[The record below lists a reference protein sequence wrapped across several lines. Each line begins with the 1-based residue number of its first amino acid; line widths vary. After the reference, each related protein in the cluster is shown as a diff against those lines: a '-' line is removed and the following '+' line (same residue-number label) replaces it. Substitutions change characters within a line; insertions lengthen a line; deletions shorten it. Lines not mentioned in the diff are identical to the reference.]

1 MNNDDH
7 NPARDAKITNDRE
20 GVQQQQQQQPQNGK
34 NPESKYSADDAC
46 RY

>member
-20 GVQQQQQQQPQNGK
+20 GVQQQQQQPQNGK
-34 NPESKYSADDAC
+34 NPESKYRADDAC